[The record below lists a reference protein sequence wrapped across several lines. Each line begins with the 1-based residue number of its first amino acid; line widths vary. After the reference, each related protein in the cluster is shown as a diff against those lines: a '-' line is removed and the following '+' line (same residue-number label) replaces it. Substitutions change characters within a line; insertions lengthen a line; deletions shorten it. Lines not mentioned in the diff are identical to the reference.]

1 MIRTLKYALLGMGIC
16 LIMASFFSGPPHS
29 TTEPEVDKPFAGGPN
44 FVLEQGDELAKPV
57 EDYTGEVINPDE
69 ETEDNEVLIVI
80 PKGERG
86 SDVAGILLEK
96 GLIPDK
102 AEFESKLIELEL
114 DRKIV
119 YGTYRIS
126 REEPLKAIIEAITTG
141 SI

>member
-1 MIRTLKYALLGMGIC
+1 
-16 LIMASFFSGPPHS
+16 MASSLAVRPIVP
-29 TTEPEVDKPFAGGPN
+29 EPEVDKPFAGGPN

-80 PKGERG
+80 PKGARG